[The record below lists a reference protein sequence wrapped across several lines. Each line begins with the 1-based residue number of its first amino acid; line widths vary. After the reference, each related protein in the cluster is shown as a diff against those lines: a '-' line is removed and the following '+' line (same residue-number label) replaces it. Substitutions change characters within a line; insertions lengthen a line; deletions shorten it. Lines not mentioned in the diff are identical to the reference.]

1 MSKKKKSRQPTM
13 ESAVKRELKSPLYR
27 MRVVSSINEYK
38 RNRKH
43 KNTDYH
49 LNSILNSAI
58 KAIISV
64 RTTLFS
70 GLELC
75 KTI

>member
-1 MSKKKKSRQPTM
+1 MSKKRKGRQPTM
-13 ESAVKRELKSPLYR
+13 ESSVKRELKSPLYR

-49 LNSILNSAI
+49 INSILNSAI
-58 KAIISV
+58 NMIASV
-64 RTTLFS
+64 RLTPIFS
-70 GLELC
+70 RC
-75 KTI
+75 

>member
-1 MSKKKKSRQPTM
+1 MSKKKKGRQPTM

-27 MRVVSSINEYK
+27 MRVVSSINEYT

-49 LNSILNSAI
+49 INSILKSAI
-58 KAIISV
+58 NMIVSV
-64 RTTLFS
+64 RFTATLDAR
-70 GLELC
+70 GL
-75 KTI
+75 